1 MKLTNEV
8 ILNSSSKLSDLSQ
21 REFPVKVSYAL
32 AKNITKLNAELVIY
46 NSERTKLIE
55 KYSIKD
61 EGGKTLEENGQINI
75 QPECLEGWNKDIREL
90 LAIENEIDIHQFSI
104 EALNDYSMSANDL
117 MVIDYMIAE

>member
-32 AKNITKLNAELVIY
+32 SKNITKLNAELVIY
-46 NSERTKLIE
+46 NSERAKLIE